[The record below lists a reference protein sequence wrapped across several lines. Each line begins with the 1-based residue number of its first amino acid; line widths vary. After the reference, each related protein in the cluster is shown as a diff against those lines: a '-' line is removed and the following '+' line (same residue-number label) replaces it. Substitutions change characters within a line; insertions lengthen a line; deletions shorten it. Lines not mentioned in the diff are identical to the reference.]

1 LSVVLVDQDGVL
13 ANFEQGLLDA
23 FRARHPDA
31 PFIPLA
37 DRREF
42 YARKQYPPEWAEHI
56 GAIVR
61 AEGFYRDLPAIE
73 GSVAAMGEMLKSGH
87 EVFVCT
93 APMISSRWCV
103 QEKLAWVEHH
113 LGRDWL
119 RRTIIASDK
128 TLIGDR
134 FQPCVLIDD
143 RPTITGAAIPPWTHV
158 LFDAPYNQG
167 QPGPRLFSWT
177 HWREVIEPILAAQS
191 RERTHSR
198 LSKAAAPK

>member
-1 LSVVLVDQDGVL
+1 MSVVLVDQDGVL
-13 ANFEQGLLDA
+13 ANFEQGLLDE
-23 FRARHPDA
+23 FRARHPGA
-31 PFIPLA
+31 PFIPVA

-42 YARKQYPPEWAEHI
+42 YARKQYPPEWAEDI
-56 GAIVR
+56 GAIVG

-73 GSVAAMGEMLKSGH
+73 GSVAAMGEMLKAGH
-87 EVFVCT
+87 EVFLCT

-143 RPTITGAAIPPWTHV
+143 RGPP
-158 LFDAPYNQG
+158 LPA
-167 QPGPRLFSWT
+167 R
-177 HWREVIEPILAAQS
+177 QS
-191 RERTHSR
+191 RRGPMCSSTPRTTRGDPDPGCPHGPIGAR
-198 LSKAAAPK
+198 